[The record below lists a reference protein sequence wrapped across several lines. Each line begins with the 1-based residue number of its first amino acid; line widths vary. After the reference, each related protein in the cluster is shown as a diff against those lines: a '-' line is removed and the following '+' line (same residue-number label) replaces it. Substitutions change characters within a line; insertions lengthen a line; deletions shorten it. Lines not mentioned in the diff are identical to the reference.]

1 MRDRKIHKV
10 DELIYLVCCGGFY
23 IHTYLS
29 CLILVSFDEPNL
41 CLYHHRSHM
50 SSRAK
55 SLSADGWIAKQVA
68 NAGGDKAAA
77 LVAFKKKPNV
87 NVVVQYC
94 GD

>member
-1 MRDRKIHKV
+1 
-10 DELIYLVCCGGFY
+10 
-23 IHTYLS
+23 
-29 CLILVSFDEPNL
+29 
-41 CLYHHRSHM
+41 M